1 MRLVIAMFG
10 IGIFELIVLGVI
22 ALIVV
27 AVIASQ
33 TGRKK

>member
-1 MRLVIAMFG
+1 MFG
-10 IGIFELIVLGVI
+10 IGLVELIVLGVF